1 MTILPFFPVRSVL
14 LPVALASLLAGCV
27 TPKPLTA
34 DDIARA
40 GKQRMDE
47 LQRKQAAMGEALTLP
62 QALDWALDNNLSLR
76 AEALEKSLARQNQRI
91 ASVAMLPNI
100 TAQAG
105 YRWRSNLSASSSQNI
120 VTGQQSL
127 VPSTSSD
134 RTGTTASLEA
144 SWNVLDFSL
153 AWLRARTEGEKLN
166 LAAEARRRMSHQL
179 ALEVTY
185 AWQRAALYQQIDP
198 ELARIREDVRRALG
212 KVDKVAATG
221 LSDPVALLE
230 YKASLL
236 LILKRMDALVTE
248 MNQSRDELGRLLGVP
263 LGRVMRLV
271 QASEPVTP
279 HLPGLSVQDWQYLA
293 LLHRP
298 EVRMGLYAQRNAE
311 RGAYRKMVE
320 QFPSLLFKYGTN
332 YDSNSFLVNDRWEDS
347 SVNLSMSLM
356 RLATLPLQ
364 RRLAA
369 LEKEQAVLQVDIQ
382 SVAVMTQ
389 VAIAHKALSSVSMQE
404 CLGGALLKT
413 TDQKMA
419 LLDARFGAATVD
431 ELTMVR
437 SRVDHLL
444 LRIEREMSRIELSRA
459 MLVMAQSVGVGAWPD
474 EVLDM
479 ASSDERLARIAK
491 WTGGGMIS
499 ALSEATLQLA
509 EQRAGEQVSAKTPEK
524 GELECL

>member
-1 MTILPFFPVRSVL
+1 M
-14 LPVALASLLAGCV
+14 

-34 DDIARA
+34 DDIAQA

-47 LQRKQAAMGEALTLP
+47 LQRKQAAMGEALSLP
-62 QALDWALDNNLSLR
+62 QALAWALDNNLSLR

-105 YRWRSNLSASSSQNI
+105 YRWRSNISASSSQNI

-185 AWQRAALYQQIDP
+185 AWQRAALYQQIEP
-198 ELARIREDVRRALG
+198 ELVRIREEVRHALG
-212 KVDKVAATG
+212 KVEKVAATG

-236 LILKRMDALVTE
+236 LILKRMDSLVAE
-248 MNQSRDELGRLLGVP
+248 MNQSRDELGRLLGTP
-263 LGRVMRLV
+263 PGMALRLV
-271 QASEPVTP
+271 PSAESGVP
-279 HLPGLSVQDWQYLA
+279 HLPALAVEDWQYLA

-364 RRLAA
+364 RRLGE
-369 LEKEQAVLQVDIQ
+369 LEKQQAALQVDIQ

-389 VAIAHKALSSVSMQE
+389 VAIAHKALSSVAMQE

-444 LRIEREMSRIELSRA
+444 LRIEREMSRVELNRA
-459 MLVMAQSVGVGAWPD
+459 MLVMAQSVGVGGWPD
-474 EVLDM
+474 DVLDM
-479 ASSDERLARIAK
+479 RASDERLARIAE
-491 WTGGGMIS
+491 WTSGGMVA
-499 ALSEATLQLA
+499 ALSEAA
-509 EQRAGEQVSAKTPEK
+509 EQAAKQRSAEQAVVQTPEK
-524 GELECL
+524 GEIECL